1 MVWCVI
7 SMCMPA
13 CTGLCTLALCGV
25 FKRQTHLSFFDLIA
39 WLEHVS
45 FHFHLSL
52 FNSGC
57 NGLNIYYHSK
67 RCTETRYAPVASV
80 VSYSNHCPVHKCN
93 IHWTGDPLTVSVNVV
108 SLPNAPL
115 DLYIL
120 MDLSDSMAA
129 PLATVKSISQLIG
142 EVIHV

>member
-1 MVWCVI
+1 MYAHWQCVENLLIGKHI
-7 SMCMPA
+7 SA
-13 CTGLCTLALCGV
+13 FSISLLGWNLCLFIFIC
-25 FKRQTHLSFFDLIA
+25 LS
-39 WLEHVS
+39 V
-45 FHFHLSL
+45 

-57 NGLNIYYHSK
+57 NRLNIYNHSK

-80 VSYSNHCPVHKCN
+80 VTYSNHCLVHKCN
-93 IHWTGDPLTVSVNVV
+93 VHWTGDSLTVSVNVE

-142 EVIHV
+142 EVIHI